1 MNATPRMNK
10 HDLSQKTQLKWRFHA
25 LVARDGVSH
34 VSTYTFRRRKLESS
48 RFYEFLID
56 SSSHGYAAVLRPL
69 EDHAHLTEKN
79 RSGTNQR
86 NTNEVVERKSALLW
100 HMQKCVSERRKT
112 LIFFKTFVCFDFP
125 PLNNSLGYHA
135 IETCKKITPKSTKH
149 TFINGCVMNAYNMC
163 MPTPCRPTETIWL
176 KSSAEATGQTN
187 AQDASTEGI
196 KTIWMH
202 KTILLLVYAAMGSKQ
217 C

>member
-1 MNATPRMNK
+1 M
-10 HDLSQKTQLKWRFHA
+10 
-25 LVARDGVSH
+25 
-34 VSTYTFRRRKLESS
+34 
-48 RFYEFLID
+48 
-56 SSSHGYAAVLRPL
+56 
-69 EDHAHLTEKN
+69 
-79 RSGTNQR
+79 
-86 NTNEVVERKSALLW
+86 
-100 HMQKCVSERRKT
+100 
-112 LIFFKTFVCFDFP
+112 FVCFDFP

-187 AQDASTEGI
+187 AQDASTECI

-202 KTILLLVYAAMGSKQ
+202 KTIFSLSLCSYGVKTMLTLRYVFFCSFADYLFIGTKRYWLIGTCLMLLNKLSISNVSSHTYMSRSCEGLVWHRLTIITASM
-217 C
+217 